1 MPKGQYSCTPPRVAP
16 CPRPAARRAPPPV
29 DDASSGSAPSPPRP
43 AAYSPDLW
51 SRPAA
56 RGRERH
62 GDQRGPGARV
72 DHRHRRAGARDHR
85 RHPAGEPDDRREGTL
100 VPADR
105 RRHRRARPQAP
116 RWRDREAARPQPR
129 RKWRTVLTRKLTAD
143 GVFKAYP
150 KPGRTRYYKLVVAA
164 SATRTAAV
172 SKPVTIT
179 VRPTARQ
186 KIVAAAVSRIGKP
199 YVYGASGPNAFDCSG
214 LTAYAYRK
222 AGVALPHSANGQ
234 KRYGR
239 AVSKSA
245 AKPGDLVVFYSGG
258 YAYHAAIY
266 AGNGYIYEAAR
277 PGTRVGRHRIWSS
290 AIGFRRVVG

>member
-1 MPKGQYSCTPPRVAP
+1 MPPSGRAPGTATRRRRVQRFGALAAATCGVLSGSLVAAGGAQAASATATSAGLAPASITVTVAP
-16 CPRPAARRAPPPV
+16 VRETTAVTLRASRTTVVKGHSSQLTGVVTVGPARR
-29 DDASSGSAPSPPRP
+29 R
-43 AAYSPDLW
+43 L
-51 SRPAA
+51 
-56 RGRERH
+56 
-62 GDQRGPGARV
+62 
-72 DHRHRRAGARDHR
+72 AGA
-85 RHPAGEPDDRREGTL
+85 TVKL
-100 VPADR
+100 L
-105 RRHRRARPQAP
+105 ARSPGG
-116 RWRDREAARPQPR
+116 
-129 RKWRTVLTRKLTAD
+129 KWRTVLTRKLTAD